1 MKIFYIDLIFEKIEG
16 YIRRGWSR
24 DREEIRLKKFKNL

>member
-16 YIRRGWSR
+16 FIRRGWSR
-24 DREEIRLKKFKNL
+24 DREGKIEKI